1 MKDAHV
7 PAANRLAFSP
17 ERLEAISTRLDAD
30 VAAMKIPG
38 ATIVIGSREKLIFQ
52 YSGGYRDST
61 TRDPLKPDAI
71 WRIYSMTKPVVTT
84 AAVVFI
90 ERGLLRLDQPVAEFI
105 PSFANLRVLHAD
117 GTQVPARQPPT
128 IQDLMRH
135 TAGLSYGYVGDS
147 PAQRAYVADGF
158 LAEDLSNAD
167 FVDRLAALPLEFQPG
182 TVWHYSHAT
191 DVLGRILEV
200 ISGHSLQHVL
210 DDTLFGPLSM
220 TESCFH
226 LPLSKRDRVAQP
238 LPQAGAAR
246 PRFFDPCA
254 PRRGQRGGGGLVS
267 TANDYARFLRM
278 LLRGGT
284 LDGQRILSPAIVA
297 YMTADHLGHD
307 IGRSNYYPPGPGY
320 GFGLGFAVRFAAGE
334 APFPGS
340 QGDYFWSGVGGTY
353 CWVDPA
359 LDFFVILM
367 LQTSSLDQRLHY
379 RTLMR
384 NMVYAALDF

>member
-7 PAANRLAFSP
+7 PAANRLSLSP
-17 ERLEAISTRLDAD
+17 ERLEAISGRLDPD

-38 ATIVIGSREKLIFQ
+38 ATIVIGNREKLIFE
-52 YSGGYRDST
+52 YNGGYRDTT
-61 TRDPLKPDAI
+61 TRDSMKPDAI

-84 AAVVFI
+84 SAMVFV

-105 PSFANLRVLHAD
+105 PSFANLRVMHAD
-117 GTQVPARQPPT
+117 GTEVPARQAPT
-128 IQDLMRH
+128 VQDLMRH
-135 TAGLSYGYVGDS
+135 TAGLSYGYFGDS

-167 FVDRLAALPLEFQPG
+167 FVDRLAALPLECQPG

-210 DDTLFGPLSM
+210 GDTLFGPLGM

-226 LPLSKRDRVAQP
+226 LPLVKRDRVAQP
-238 LPQAGAAR
+238 LPKAGTAR

-267 TANDYARFLRM
+267 TASDYARFLRM

-284 LDGQRILSPAIVA
+284 LDGQRILKSSNGG
-297 YMTADHLGHD
+297 LHD
-307 IGRSNYYPPGPGY
+307 SRPSGPRHRPQQLLPPGARLRIWI
-320 GFGLGFAVRFAAGE
+320 GFRCSACGGRGAFSGIARRLFLERRRWHLLLG
-334 APFPGS
+334 
-340 QGDYFWSGVGGTY
+340 
-353 CWVDPA
+353 
-359 LDFFVILM
+359 
-367 LQTSSLDQRLHY
+367 
-379 RTLMR
+379 
-384 NMVYAALDF
+384 